1 MQALALPETDIS
13 GTSLFLNLRTMS
25 GRAAGPSGGH
35 ENALAEVLSW
45 KSSTKAFVVQ
55 WNETTTGQIGCG
67 GERVNAPLTKTP

>member
-13 GTSLFLNLRTMS
+13 GMSLFLKSRVKS
-25 GRAAGPSGGH
+25 GRAAGPSSGH

-45 KSSTKAFVVQ
+45 KTSTKAFVVQ

-67 GERVNAPLTKTP
+67 RERVNALPTKTP